1 MNILVS
7 FMLILLSPIL
17 FIFGILFLIFEKL
30 FRFIYQSII
39 SIFLFIFV
47 LDCIFFKYTWSNFF
61 LQIFY

>member
-1 MNILVS
+1 MNILLS

-17 FIFGILFLIFEKL
+17 LIFGVLFLIFEKL

-47 LDCIFFKYTWSNFF
+47 LDCIF
-61 LQIFY
+61 LLIF